1 MFPES
6 LVAIGPELPSKEFF
20 DEIEVI
26 LFAIPTQGL
35 RYVPVAFCAK
45 CEDSMRTYSRY
56 IDRLLRT

>member
-45 CEDSMRTYSRY
+45 CEGG
-56 IDRLLRT
+56 